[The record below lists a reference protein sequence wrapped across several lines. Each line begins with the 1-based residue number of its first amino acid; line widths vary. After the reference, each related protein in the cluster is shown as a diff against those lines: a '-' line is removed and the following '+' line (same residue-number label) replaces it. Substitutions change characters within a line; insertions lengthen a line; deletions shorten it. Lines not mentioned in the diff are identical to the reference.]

1 MHSLKLVF
9 EPRKACLRNSTYELN
24 ENFHKDTLKTK
35 RNPYLLQ
42 LNFNK
47 NFNYMEPWIFPVTL
61 ILNFVLSIKG
71 IRVNFFTNELRGTQ
85 IKMKE

>member
-1 MHSLKLVF
+1 MHSPKQAF
-9 EPRKACLRNSTYELN
+9 EPRKAFLRNSTLELN
-24 ENFHKDTLKTK
+24 NFHEDTLKTK

-71 IRVNFFTNELRGTQ
+71 IKVNFFTNELRGTQ

>member
-1 MHSLKLVF
+1 MHRPKQVF
-9 EPRKACLRNSTYELN
+9 EPIKAFFRNFTYELN
-24 ENFHKDTLKTK
+24 DNFHEDTLKTK
-35 RNPYLLQ
+35 RNPYLLP

-71 IRVNFFTNELRGTQ
+71 IKVNFLYQ
-85 IKMKE
+85 